1 MTTAVLA
8 SGDRGDFLRVNDF
21 ARSTG
26 WLHSPLLAYAKYGV
40 VIFGALLVGGY
51 LLARSQ
57 RDPLRL
63 ARALLAGVG
72 VLIAVAIN
80 QPIVHAVAE
89 RRPYDQIKGVLVLA
103 TRSVDPSFPS
113 DHAIMAGATAVG
125 LLLVNRKLGLV
136 AVVAGLLMAFARV
149 YVGAHFPI
157 DVLAGLAIGAVVAL
171 VVQLAAPALAGLIRR
186 LERTVLRPVL
196 TAAE

>member
-26 WLHSPLLAYAKYGV
+26 WLHSPLLAYAKYGI

-57 RDPLRL
+57 RDPLCM

-72 VLIAVAIN
+72 VLIAVSIN

-136 AVVAGLLMAFARV
+136 AAVAGLLMAFARV

-186 LERTVLRPVL
+186 LECTALRPVL
-196 TAAE
+196 TTAE